1 MSVFDQLRSTA
12 NRIAAAFRGSDSP
25 QPRTSEYDDGF
36 AVPHILT
43 FPSLYQTWAK
53 TYLFDQSDEA
63 RRRDRRKAQAM
74 YQDLMIQGLLQERC
88 NPMLNMPWQL
98 EPDDPRDPVQQQVT
112 AGLTRMVKK
121 IPNFGWFIR
130 HIQRRL
136 WYGKYGVNLSW
147 HWKPMRVP
155 LCSGIEGETREEMA
169 RCLCIK
175 NHGPINGDK
184 ISFTFDGVPVVLVN
198 STEAG
203 QLPNA
208 NIITTDRGMAM
219 KMSGSYRE
227 RVLIAKHDPEDADYW
242 EPHAAGSVHGVGIRS
257 RMFWVD
263 SLRRDFLSWV
273 IDLMERIG
281 AGIPIVKYSGGNQ
294 EAKKEALRTAKNL
307 NRRSVITIP
316 VFGDSRL
323 NAGGVEVLEAPAQTI
338 AVIQSLVQWIEG
350 QIERFVVGQ
359 SMSGGVDHDNTAGL
373 GGASWVDMAKDSKMG
388 ILAADANEAA
398 EAISGNDVDPGIISI
413 MKKYTYPWAGYFD
426 VQFKFNML
434 ENGLEKLRAGMEMAQ
449 AGLPVRTDEL
459 YSVSPFSMPHPND
472 HTLGFTQE
480 QQMMMQ
486 AQAAQQQALAASV
499 GLPRGARDE
508 APPELTAD
516 DLNALYGSAAQPVDG
531 PSEEDIARQD
541 IARMYAVEE
550 GMSELELLEKVGG
563 R

>member
-1 MSVFDQLRSTA
+1 MSVFDRLKTTT
-12 NRIAAAFRGSDSP
+12 NRIVAAFRSSDAP
-25 QPRTSEYDDGF
+25 PPTSEYATDGF

-88 NPMLNMPWQL
+88 NPLLNMPWQITS
-98 EPDDPRDPVQQQVT
+98 DDPRDPVQQQVV

-121 IPNFGWFIR
+121 TPNWGWFIR

-136 WYGKYGVNLSW
+136 WYGRYGVNLSW

-155 LCSGIEGETREEMA
+155 LCSGIKDEVREEMV
-169 RCLCIK
+169 RCLCVK

-184 ISFTFDGVPVVLVN
+184 ISFTFDGTPVVLVN
-198 STEAG
+198 ATEAG
-203 QLPNA
+203 LLPNA
-208 NIITTDRGMAM
+208 NVVSTERGMAM

-227 RVLIAKHDPEDADYW
+227 RILVAKHDPEDADYW
-242 EPHAAGSVHGVGIRS
+242 EPHAAGAVHGVGIRS

-281 AGIPIVKYSGGNQ
+281 AGIPIVKYSGGNA
-294 EAKKEALRTAKNL
+294 EAKREALRTAKQL
-307 NRRSVITIP
+307 SRRTVITMP
-316 VFGDSRL
+316 VFGDNRL
-323 NAGGVEVLEAPAQTI
+323 NSGGVEVLEAPAQTI

-398 EAISGNDVDPGIISI
+398 EAITGNDVDPGILTI

-426 VQFKFNML
+426 CRFEFNML
-434 ENGLEKLRAGMEMAQ
+434 ENGLEKLEAGIKMAQ

-459 YSVSPFSMPHPND
+459 YAVSPFSMPHPND
-472 HTLGFTQE
+472 HKLGFSQE
-480 QQMMMQ
+480 EQMMMQ
-486 AQAAQQQALAASV
+486 AQAAQQQALAASM
-499 GLPRGARDE
+499 GLPRGAKDE
-508 APPELTAD
+508 SPPELTAD
-516 DLNALYGSAAQPVDG
+516 DLQALYGSAAQPVDG
-531 PSEEDIARQD
+531 PAEEEIAKGD
-541 IARMYAVEE
+541 VARMYAVDQGMTE
-550 GMSELELLEKVGG
+550 GELLEAI